1 MVNYTVTFNHFIRL
15 AGAPSSTLHTSPGF
29 SALPPICPTLPEPT
43 LQICLSDDRGTQ
55 SAPAITFAK
64 KNVQAPRV
72 VEYPSRGAGPM
83 DVLSR
88 SLMRRQ
94 SDAEAKLS
102 WGFQSHALLSWKI
115 FFPERPI
122 RYSNVSR

>member
-1 MVNYTVTFNHFIRL
+1 MVNYIVTFNHFICL

-72 VEYPSRGAGPM
+72 VEYPSRGAGP
-83 DVLSR
+83 LGGPFS
-88 SLMRRQ
+88 Q
-94 SDAEAKLS
+94 SDTEAKLS